1 MCREIQAARDVERDT
16 LCVNGVLVVG
26 SEGYSAVVGRV
37 KRELGRV
44 ADPVAGPDGAP
55 SLIQGGG
62 AGGGGGGGRGGV
74 GGAGRRGGGGG
85 DGSSRFS
92 SSSSSSSSSLQV
104 CVIRRSIDNR
114 MKFLKKREASP
125 LYRRALLRC
134 NCVRARFCILG
145 KTSQRNKL

>member
-62 AGGGGGGGRGGV
+62 AGGGGGVVEEALVVLAEGEGV
-74 GGAGRRGGGGG
+74 VVMVRHGSRR
-85 DGSSRFS
+85 RRRRRRRRCR
-92 SSSSSSSSSLQV
+92 
-104 CVIRRSIDNR
+104 CV
-114 MKFLKKREASP
+114 
-125 LYRRALLRC
+125 
-134 NCVRARFCILG
+134 
-145 KTSQRNKL
+145 